1 MKLSCARTGLLAVLV
16 LVSPTQV
23 RSQQAL
29 AEKAHHAKELMA
41 AGRPAEA
48 LPIYRELIRALP
60 NNAGLVMNLGLALD
74 MLGDKRAAIRQY
86 QAALKLDPNLFPAWL
101 LLGTA
106 YLDLGQ
112 PSLAVAP
119 LEKAVELQPENF
131 DAQATLAEA
140 ELALER
146 FGAAASR
153 FQKLSQ
159 QDPSSA
165 KVWHGL
171 GACYEGLAQKS
182 FDELAEAA
190 PGSAYWLDLVAES
203 RLETKQTYSAFYFYK
218 QALAKMPALG
228 GVHAALAEIYKE
240 TGHPDWA
247 ATEEAKEK
255 QLPPPDCGTEK
266 LECEYQTGNLLAVVQ
281 ETTHDPKELYW
292 KTRAYNQL
300 ALGAYDRLGR
310 LPPSLETHELRAR
323 IESKRRQYAEAVK
336 EWREALKF
344 APGNPYVK
352 RELAIALSES
362 GSLAEART
370 LFQELLRQDPNSG
383 SLNYFLGD
391 VILSAQKPQEAI
403 PYLQKAVAVDPQFL
417 PTQKSLGLAYL
428 QMGQTEKAISH
439 LKDALPIDE
448 DGSLHYQLGR
458 AYQAHGDRDLARE
471 MFRTYQEMQS
481 KNQEENQGVEKAV
494 AITPP

>member
-1 MKLSCARTGLLAVLV
+1 
-16 LVSPTQV
+16 
-23 RSQQAL
+23 
-29 AEKAHHAKELMA
+29 
-41 AGRPAEA
+41 
-48 LPIYRELIRALP
+48 
-60 NNAGLVMNLGLALD
+60 
-74 MLGDKRAAIRQY
+74 
-86 QAALKLDPNLFPAWL
+86 
-101 LLGTA
+101 
-106 YLDLGQ
+106 
-112 PSLAVAP
+112 
-119 LEKAVELQPENF
+119 
-131 DAQATLAEA
+131 
-140 ELALER
+140 
-146 FGAAASR
+146 
-153 FQKLSQ
+153 
-159 QDPSSA
+159 
-165 KVWHGL
+165 
-171 GACYEGLAQKS
+171 
-182 FDELAEAA
+182 
-190 PGSAYWLDLVAES
+190 LVAES

-247 ATEEAKEK
+247 ATEEVKEK
-255 QLPPPDCGTEK
+255 QLPPPDCGAEK
-266 LECEYQTGNLLAVVQ
+266 LECEYQAGNLLAIVQ

-300 ALGAYDRLGR
+300 ALGAYDHLGR

-323 IESKRRQYAEAVK
+323 IETKRRQYAEAAK
-336 EWREALKF
+336 EWREALNL
-344 APGNPYVK
+344 APGNPYVE

-362 GSLAEART
+362 GSLQEART
-370 LFQELLRQDPNSG
+370 LFQELLRQDPDSG

-391 VILSAQKPQEAI
+391 VILNAQKPQEAI
-403 PYLQKAVAVDPQFL
+403 PYLQKAVAIDPKFL
-417 PTQKSLGLAYL
+417 PAQESLGLAYL
-428 QMGQTEKAISH
+428 QMGQTEKAIPH

>member
-1 MKLSCARTGLLAVLV
+1 MLLM
-16 LVSPTQV
+16 VSTAGAQA
-23 RSQQAL
+23 QAL
-29 AEKAHHAKELMA
+29 AEKAQHAKELMA
-41 AGRPAEA
+41 AGRPGEA
-48 LPIYRELIRALP
+48 VPIYRELIKAVP
-60 NNAGLVMNLGLALD
+60 NNPGLVLNLGLALD
-74 MLGDKRAAIRQY
+74 MSGDKRAAIRQY
-86 QAALKLDPNLFPAWL
+86 QAALKLEADFFPPL
-101 LLGTA
+101 LLMGTA

-131 DAQATLAEA
+131 NAQVTLAEA

-146 FGAAASR
+146 FGAAASH

-159 QDPSSA
+159 QDSSSA
-165 KVWHGL
+165 KAWYGL

-203 RLETKQTYSAFYFYK
+203 RLEAQQTYSAFYFYK
-218 QALAKMPALG
+218 QALAKMPGLR

-240 TGHPDWA
+240 TDHPDWA

-255 QLPPPDCGTEK
+255 QLPPPDCGAEK
-266 LECEYQTGNLLAVVQ
+266 LECEYQAGNLPGVVQ
-281 ETTHDPKELYW
+281 EASQDPKELYW

-310 LPPSLETHELRAR
+310 LPPTLETHELRAR
-323 IESKRRQYAEAVK
+323 IESRRRQYAEAAK
-336 EWREALKF
+336 EWREALNL
-344 APGNPYVK
+344 APGNLYVK
-352 RELAIALSES
+352 RELAISLSES
-362 GSLAEART
+362 GSLPEARK
-370 LFQELLRQDPNSG
+370 LFQELLQQDPASG
-383 SLNYFLGD
+383 SLNYLLGD
-391 VILSAQKPQEAI
+391 IILNAQEPQAAI
-403 PYLQKAVAVDPQFL
+403 PYLLKAVAADPHFL
-417 PTQKSLGLAYL
+417 PAQKSLGLAYL
-428 QMGQTEKAISH
+428 QMSQAEKAIPP
-439 LKDALPIDE
+439 LKAALAADQ

-481 KNQEENQGVEKAV
+481 KNQEENQGVAKEV

>member
-60 NNAGLVMNLGLALD
+60 NNPGLVMNLGLALD

-140 ELALER
+140 ELGLER

-247 ATEEAKEK
+247 ATEEVKEK
-255 QLPPPDCGTEK
+255 QLPPPDCGAEK
-266 LECEYQTGNLLAVVQ
+266 LECEYQAGNLLAIVQ
-281 ETTHDPKELYW
+281 ETTHGPRELYW

-362 GSLAEART
+362 GSLQEART

-403 PYLQKAVAVDPQFL
+403 PYLQKAVAIDPKFL
-417 PTQKSLGLAYL
+417 PAQKSLGLAYL

>member
-1 MKLSCARTGLLAVLV
+1 MRLARVLQGIFAILLFAGPALAQ
-16 LVSPTQV
+16 S
-23 RSQQAL
+23 QAL
-29 AEKAHHAKELMA
+29 AEKAQHAKELMA
-41 AGRPAEA
+41 AGRPGEA
-48 LPIYRELIRALP
+48 VPIYRELIKAIP
-60 NNAGLVMNLGLALD
+60 NNPGLVLNLGLALD
-74 MLGDKRAAIRQY
+74 MSGDKRAAIREY
-86 QAALKLDPNLFPAWL
+86 QAALKLEADFFPPL
-101 LLGTA
+101 LLMGTA

-119 LEKAVELQPENF
+119 LEKAVELQPESF
-131 DAQATLAEA
+131 ETQVTLAEA

-159 QDPSSA
+159 QDSSSA
-165 KVWHGL
+165 KVWYGL

-190 PGSAYWLDLVAES
+190 SGSAYWLDLVAES

-218 QALAKMPALG
+218 QALAKMPTLR

-247 ATEEAKEK
+247 VTEEAKEK
-255 QLPPPDCGTEK
+255 QLPPPDCGVEK
-266 LECEYQTGNLLAVVQ
+266 LECEYQAANFLGVVQ
-281 ETTHDPKELYW
+281 ETTHDPRELYW

-300 ALGAYDRLGR
+300 ALDAYDRLGR

-323 IESKRRQYAEAVK
+323 IESRRRQYAEAAK
-336 EWREALKF
+336 EWREALTL

-352 RELAIALSES
+352 RELATALSGS
-362 GSLAEART
+362 GSLQEART
-370 LFQELLRQDPNSG
+370 LFQELLKQDPNSG

-391 VILSAQKPQEAI
+391 VILNAQKPQEAI
-403 PYLQKAVAVDPQFL
+403 PYLQKAVAADPKFL
-417 PTQKSLGLAYL
+417 SAQRSLGLAYMQLGEAANAIPHL
-428 QMGQTEKAISH
+428 QA
-439 LKDALPIDE
+439 ALPADQ

-471 MFRTYQEMQS
+471 MFRTYQEMQRE
-481 KNQEENQGVEKAV
+481 NQEENKGVEKEV